1 MGDETERLKKEKGR
15 GERQHYL
22 HGVVP
27 VALYLLSFKS
37 HINQNTDFIL
47 WVKKMVPV
55 LSD

>member
-1 MGDETERLKKEKGR
+1 MGDGTERLKKEKG
-15 GERQHYL
+15 GEGKQHYL

-37 HINQNTDFIL
+37 HNQNTDFIL
-47 WVKKMVPV
+47 WVKKMVPI